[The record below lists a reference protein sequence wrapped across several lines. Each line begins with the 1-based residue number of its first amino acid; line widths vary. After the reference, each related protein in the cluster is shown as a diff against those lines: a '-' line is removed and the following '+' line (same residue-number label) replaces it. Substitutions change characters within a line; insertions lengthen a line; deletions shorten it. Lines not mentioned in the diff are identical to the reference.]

1 MLCSCQDLGRLRQQ
15 LLTATGGPKSLLRAA
30 KRLEIAAVEAVGKL
44 TLVVGLGSRWF
55 TVQSLMFA
63 VGVDDV
69 SAYVTK
75 HRI

>member
-1 MLCSCQDLGRLRQQ
+1 MLCSCQGLGRLRQQ
-15 LLTATGGPKSLLRAA
+15 LLIATDGPNSLLTAA
-30 KRLEIAAVEAVGKL
+30 KRLEIATVEAGGKL

-55 TVQSLMFA
+55 TVQSLMFV
-63 VGVDDV
+63 VGIDDV